1 MHGIPVLFRSDA
13 RPHTR
18 TGRHSRGMI
27 EEAPGVWRLPLVP
40 RDGVNAYLLGD
51 VLVDAGMPQT
61 AGKLVAALRGR
72 SPSAHALT
80 HAHVDHAG
88 GSKRVADELGLQ
100 VWASSRDAQDVAKG
114 TPTPGP
120 GRFAQMSARFSGWPA
135 VPVARS
141 LEEGDEVA
149 GFRVVDAPGHTPGHI
164 AFFRESD
171 RVLVGG
177 DAFTAMG
184 MLTTRRGVFAPPA
197 PVNFDDAQ
205 VRRTMRKLADL
216 EPSLALFGHG
226 PAVRDAAAK
235 LRTVAGAAA

>member
-1 MHGIPVLFRSDA
+1 
-13 RPHTR
+13 
-18 TGRHSRGMI
+18 MI

-40 RDGVNAYLLGD
+40 RDGINAYLLGD

-72 SPSAHALT
+72 PLSAHALT

-88 GSKRVADELGLQ
+88 GSKRVADELGLP
-100 VWASSRDAQDVAKG
+100 VWAPAGDARDVEAG

-120 GRFAQMSARFSGWPA
+120 SRFSRMTVRASGWPA

-141 LEEGDEVA
+141 LAAGDEVG
-149 GFRVVDAPGHTPGHI
+149 GFRVVDAPGHTPGHV

-184 MLTTRRGVFAPPA
+184 LLTTRRGVFAPPA
-197 PVNFDDAQ
+197 PVNFDQAQ
-205 VRRTMRKLADL
+205 VHATMRALAEL
-216 EPSLALFGHG
+216 EPSVALFGHG

-235 LRTVAGAAA
+235 LRAVATSAA